1 MPRLSTEVRF
11 LVHFFFFFGGVNGG
25 HRTQPVWALLPRC
38 RPPRFARGGGASPRM
53 RRCACCSIARGAQAA
68 AVAVAAK
75 ALMKAL
81 ASEEARQQAQ
91 AEKLTLLR
99 LEAQRLE
106 MCKRA
111 RDAD

>member
-1 MPRLSTEVRF
+1 MDTGPSQCGPFYLGAV
-11 LVHFFFFFGGVNGG
+11 
-25 HRTQPVWALLPRC
+25 LL
-38 RPPRFARGGGASPRM
+38 ASPEEAAL
-53 RRCACCSIARGAQAA
+53 RRGCGVAHVARSPEAQAA

>member
-1 MPRLSTEVRF
+1 
-11 LVHFFFFFGGVNGG
+11 
-25 HRTQPVWALLPRC
+25 
-38 RPPRFARGGGASPRM
+38 M

>member
-1 MPRLSTEVRF
+1 M
-11 LVHFFFFFGGVNGG
+11 
-25 HRTQPVWALLPRC
+25 
-38 RPPRFARGGGASPRM
+38 
-53 RRCACCSIARGAQAA
+53 
-68 AVAVAAK
+68 AVAAK